1 MMTNYLKYRIYE
13 ILPGALV
20 WSALLAGF
28 VLSFVQPL
36 WVIFFIILFDLYWV
50 FRVVYFMFYLA
61 LSWRSYQMTI
71 RTQWMKKVESLGA
84 KTDEYVHCI
93 FLPVYNED
101 EQVVRATLEALMR
114 STFPSQRMIIVLAGE
129 ERQREHF
136 MSFAPALQKTFEHF
150 FYSFI
155 LTVHPAGLVGEIPGK
170 GSNLHHAGHEAKRW
184 LDGRHISYEKVIVSA
199 FDIDTIVHPEYF
211 ACLTYL
217 YGNHPNPTHASFQP
231 VALYNNNI
239 WESAAPLRIMAF
251 GTTFYMLFAF
261 ARPELLVTFSSHSMS
276 FKALVDVGFW
286 QKNIVSEDS
295 RIFFQCWLHYGGDY
309 HVVPM
314 YLPVSMDTVSDPVF
328 KKSLVNL
335 YKQQRRWAWGV
346 EHIPFLLWH
355 LPRHP
360 EISFFKR
367 LHRLWSQWEGKFS
380 WCTTSIFI
388 IIFGRLPLIVAGDE
402 VRATVLFQNTPH
414 ILEWL
419 LVVSMGGLVVSMIL
433 SMRLL
438 PRPPQA
444 ASRFAWG
451 YMVLQWILV
460 PISLIFFS
468 ALPAIDATTRLMFG
482 RYLGFNVSQKKRA
495 AHHATTQLST
505 PL

>member
-1 MMTNYLKYRIYE
+1 MTNYTKYRIYE
-13 ILPGALV
+13 MLPGLLV
-20 WSALLAGF
+20 WTVLLSMF
-28 VLSFVQPL
+28 VLSFLKPL
-36 WVIFFIILFDLYWV
+36 WVIYFIILFDLYWV
-50 FRVVYFMFYLA
+50 FRVVYFIFYLS
-61 LSWRSYQMTI
+61 LSWRSYKMTL
-71 RTQWMKKVESLGA
+71 RTQWMDKVRALGN
-84 KTDEYVHCI
+84 KTDEYVHCV

-101 EQVVRATLEALMR
+101 EEVVRTTVEALMH
-114 STFPSQRMIIVLAGE
+114 SSYPSSRMIVVLAGE
-129 ERQREHF
+129 ERQKEHF
-136 MSFAPALQKTFEHF
+136 MSFAPKLQKEFEQH

-155 LTVHPAGLVGEIPGK
+155 LTVHLTGVEGEIPGK
-170 GSNLHHAGHEAKRW
+170 GSNLHYAGHEVKRW
-184 LDGRHISYEKVIVSA
+184 LDDRKIAYENVIVSA

-217 YGNHPNPTHASFQP
+217 YANHPNPTRASFQP

-295 RIFFQCWLHYGGDY
+295 RIFFQCWFKYGGNY
-309 HVVPM
+309 EVVPM
-314 YLPVSMDTVSDPVF
+314 YIPVSMDTVSDPSF
-328 KKSLVNL
+328 KKSIVNL

-346 EHIPFLLWH
+346 EHVPFLLWN
-355 LPRHP
+355 LPKHS
-360 EISFFKR
+360 EIPWFKR

-388 IIFGRLPLIVAGDE
+388 LVFGRLPLLVAGDE
-402 VRATVLFQNTPH
+402 VRSTVLFQNTPH

-419 LVVSMGGLVVSMIL
+419 MFASMGGLVTSMIL

-438 PRPPQA
+438 PRPPQS
-444 ASRFAWG
+444 ASRSVWI
-451 YMVLQWILV
+451 YMLLQWVLV

-468 ALPAIDATTRLMFG
+468 AIPAIDATTRLMLG

-495 AHHATTQLST
+495 NITTAEPT
-505 PL
+505 VITTI